1 MELDFTLARKSFI
14 DFVKKSL
21 IGPGHENDSIS
32 DDFTINHEPPSS
44 VYSTAILFPITK
56 DAGIDAASEEVEE
69 EYFEDLSSD
78 DQIIQAQ
85 VVNNKRRYMTPSS
98 AGFSF
103 YASADVE
110 LYIKPWAVQYTNK
123 NKAKHEW
130 KRTPMNRFKD
140 DEETQTI
147 FAPTLG
153 GVEKREIWFDN
164 NGKSTAEI
172 YTLWREHED
181 GWIITVSLSNKQQAK
196 ETGKKNDIFWDE
208 LHKSFYEVE
217 LSCEI
222 TSGEL
227 YPYPFKNLSLMS
239 HEEQELEFQY
249 RHHKI
254 YAIGHGVAA
263 NWDFSQKL
271 PEIKIDFLPQ
281 TEVPIA
287 SAIVEEIDQSIL
299 SIERLSKLDQQPSL
313 INELNNFIATYEV
326 WQKQQLQ
333 KSENTLY
340 AEEKATAMRITE
352 RINVAIKRMK
362 DGVALLKNNSKVKQA
377 FSLANEAMLNQMVS
391 TNTNK
396 ILAEYNWRPFQ
407 LGFFL
412 LALESVVD
420 ENSQYRDTVDLIW
433 FPTGGG
439 KTEAY
444 LGLIAFQIIYRRLT
458 NSASYKGTAVIM
470 RYTLR
475 LLTQQQFIRATKLIC
490 ALELLRR
497 KNEIELR
504 LEPITTGMWVGSATT
519 PNQYTNQY
527 NEGAVEALDKAIN
540 SNKAPHKLVI
550 TECPWCAE
558 SLWKSSRRHGYIKKP
573 ELKTIEYQCLNTKC
587 DFYNSP
593 LPINVIDEALYKA
606 PPTLLFATVDKFAR
620 LTWSEKTSSLLGG
633 SDRKAPELIVQDEL
647 HLISSAL
654 GSIVGLYEAA
664 LDVVIQNNG
673 SVPKYIAS
681 TATIKNAS
689 EQIKSLYGRS
699 HAVFP
704 SPGLSADDS
713 FFTRIVPLS
722 EKPGRLYVGYLASL
736 MGKDSAFS
744 ALTSSLLL
752 APIALFGKADQ
763 ERQELMDAWWTMIVY
778 HGSLRSVGNSQN
790 ELLYHSAERMKSI
803 LKRLQ
808 LEPWYEENVIN
819 NNATPDRIERLSIS
833 QITGNKTAE
842 ENSITFQNLEDNFN
856 HNNSIDVTLATNM
869 ISVGLDVSRL
879 SLMVINGQPLT
890 TAEYIQSSSRVG
902 RSELPGVIFTNY
914 YKHQARSLSHYENFR
929 PYHEA
934 FYRFVEPTSVT
945 PYTKQARKRA
955 LHAALVIVMRHSN
968 GLNLNSNNSASKF
981 NSQEPKI
988 ARAIENLRKRCNQAI
1003 LEGNINEQA
1012 KLVNENI
1019 SQLVNDWENK
1029 ILEHSR
1035 NGRPTKSL
1043 HYEAKDN
1050 DKSAERLLQK
1060 YDAKI
1065 KGLWATLDSMRN
1077 VEDGALMQSTGPYSP
1092 PSHGAIEK

>member
-1 MELDFTLARKSFI
+1 MELDYTSARKSFV

-21 IGPGHENDSIS
+21 IGPGHESDSIS
-32 DDFTINHEPPSS
+32 EDFTINHQPPSS

-56 DAGIDAASEEVEE
+56 DAGIDAASEEEDE
-69 EYFEDLSSD
+69 DEYSENLNTDS
-78 DQIIQAQ
+78 QIILAQ
-85 VVNNKRRYMTPSS
+85 GVSNKRRYMTPSS

-103 YASADVE
+103 YASADIE
-110 LYIKPWAVQYTNK
+110 LHIKPWAVQYTNPSK
-123 NKAKHEW
+123 RNHEW
-130 KRTPMNRFKD
+130 HRKPMHNYKD
-140 DEETQTI
+140 DEEAQTI
-147 FAPTLG
+147 SAPTIA
-153 GVEKREIWFDN
+153 GVEKIEIWKDN
-164 NGKSTAEI
+164 NGKPTAEI

-181 GWIITVSLSNKQQAK
+181 GWIITVSLSNKQQAIEDGEIK
-196 ETGKKNDIFWDE
+196 DIFWDE

-222 TSGEL
+222 TSGEV
-227 YPYPFKNLSLMS
+227 YPYPFKNLSLMN
-239 HEEQELEFQY
+239 HEEQELELQY
-249 RHHKI
+249 RHQKI
-254 YAIGHGVAA
+254 YAIGHGVAV
-263 NWDFSQKL
+263 NWDFSKKL

-287 SAIVEEIDQSIL
+287 SPIVKEIDQSIL
-299 SIERLSKLDQQPSL
+299 SIERLSQLGHKPSL
-313 INELNNFIATYEV
+313 INELNIFIATYEN
-326 WQKQQLQ
+326 WQKKQLQ
-333 KSENTLY
+333 ESENTLNV
-340 AEEKATAMRITE
+340 EEKLTAKRITE
-352 RINVAIKRMK
+352 KINVAITRMK
-362 DGVALLKNNSKVKQA
+362 DGVALLKNNSKVQQA

-396 ILAEYNWRPFQ
+396 NLAQYCWRPFQ

-412 LALESVVD
+412 LALESVVN
-420 ENSQYRDTVDLIW
+420 EHSQYRDTVDLIW

-458 NSASYKGTAVIM
+458 NSTSYKGTTVIM

-475 LLTQQQFIRATKLIC
+475 LLTRQQFIRATKLIC

-497 KNEIELR
+497 KNEKELQ
-504 LEPITTGMWVGSATT
+504 LEPITTGMWVGSTTT
-519 PNQYTNQY
+519 PNQYTDQY
-527 NEGAVEALDKAIN
+527 NEGAVEALDKAIG

-550 TECPWCAE
+550 TECPWCTE
-558 SLWKSSRRHGYIKKP
+558 SLWKSANRHGYIKKP
-573 ELKTIEYQCLNTKC
+573 ELKTIEYHCLNTNC
-587 DFYNSP
+587 DFHNSS

-620 LTWSEKTSSLLGG
+620 LTWNEKTSSLLGG
-633 SDRKAPELIVQDEL
+633 NDRKAPELIVQDEL

-664 LDVVIQNNG
+664 LDIVLQNNG
-673 SVPKYIAS
+673 SIPKYIAS

-689 EQIKSLYGRS
+689 EQIKSLYGRN

-704 SPGLSADDS
+704 SPGLSSDDS

-736 MGKDSAFS
+736 IGKDGAFS
-744 ALTSSLLL
+744 ALTSSILT
-752 APIALFGKADQ
+752 APIALFGEADQ

-790 ELLYHSAERMKSI
+790 ELLYHSAETMKSI
-803 LKRLQ
+803 FSRLQ
-808 LEPWYEENVIN
+808 LEDWYKEKIKN
-819 NNATPDRIERLSIS
+819 NNAIPDRIERLSIA
-833 QITGNKTAE
+833 QITGNKTAK
-842 ENSITFQNLEDNFN
+842 ENSVTFQNLENNFDN
-856 HNNSIDVTLATNM
+856 NNSIDVALATNM

-902 RSELPGVIFTNY
+902 RSEVPGIIFTNY

-929 PYHEA
+929 PYHET

-981 NSQEPKI
+981 NSEEPKI
-988 ARAIENLRKRCNQAI
+988 ARAIDNLRRRCNQAI
-1003 LEGNINEQA
+1003 LEGNKNEQA
-1012 KLVNENI
+1012 RLVDENI
-1019 SQLVNDWENK
+1019 SQLISDWENK
-1029 ILEHSR
+1029 ILEYSS
-1035 NGRPTKSL
+1035 NGRLTKSL

-1050 DKSAERLLQK
+1050 DKSAVRLLQK

-1065 KGLWATLDSMRN
+1065 KGLWPTLDSMRS
-1077 VEDGALMQSTGPYSP
+1077 VEDNALMQSTGTFNP
-1092 PSHGAIEK
+1092 PGYGDQE